1 MRTRM
6 TALVLVAGLAMSGV
20 ADAAVKHKAKPK
32 PPPCNI
38 IKDNPSDSGP
48 LSGAA
53 GAPLY
58 DPSLDILSADVATN
72 ATTITTVI
80 RVKQLTES
88 DSSWQFGREWSLEF
102 TTSTGQHYA
111 LIAYDGTP
119 AHKDAA
125 ASIGHVTLDYP
136 RGEVRVSAKLS
147 ELPFGLPKGT
157 TLGVLQAHA
166 VASVQLPDSGPA
178 GLGHA
183 FLAPGWSTEDDAA
196 APVTSK
202 YSVGAATCVKVGT

>member
-1 MRTRM
+1 
-6 TALVLVAGLAMSGV
+6 MSGV
-20 ADAAVKHKAKPK
+20 AGAATKHKPKPKPK

-38 IKDNPSDSGP
+38 IKDNPNDSGP

-58 DPSLDILSADVATN
+58 DPSLDIVSADVATN
-72 ATTITTVI
+72 ASTITAVI

-102 TTSTGQHYA
+102 STSTGQHYGF
-111 LIAYDGTP
+111 IAYDATP
-119 AHKDAA
+119 ARTASS
-125 ASIGHVTLDYP
+125 SIGTLKLDYA
-136 RGEVRVSAKLS
+136 RGEVRISAKLS
-147 ELPFGLPKGT
+147 ELPFALPKGT

-166 VASVQLPDSGPA
+166 LASVQLPDSGPA
-178 GLGHA
+178 GLGHD
-183 FLAPGWSTEDDAA
+183 FLVPGWSTEDDAV

-202 YSVGAATCVKVGT
+202 YSVGTATCVKVGT